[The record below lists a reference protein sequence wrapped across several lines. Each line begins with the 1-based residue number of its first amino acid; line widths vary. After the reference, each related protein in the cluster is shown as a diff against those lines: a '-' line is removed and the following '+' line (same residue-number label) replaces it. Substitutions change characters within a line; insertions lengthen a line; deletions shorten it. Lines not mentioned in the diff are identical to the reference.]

1 MRAAVAILFIC
12 LDLVLSQGSPKR
24 LQIASMTAKIGRDG
38 TGKIRISNFTQG
50 WKIIFIHAFPFSK
63 FKHF

>member
-1 MRAAVAILFIC
+1 MRASVAILFIC

-50 WKIIFIHAFPFSK
+50 WKIVFS
-63 FKHF
+63 FF